1 MFSPHS
7 ISIYE
12 YWTEYIL
19 CRRMLH
25 YVCDVFSSLAVLLPI
40 YYNLDLDIES
50 LCRNISRVFSQMQCR
65 ELHDHSYY
73 TYRLIFDCSG
83 LSWHE
88 VLDYTCIFF
97 FQNLMMKIFLEE
109 FRFKFIL
116 LSSIL
121 ISIKL
126 KSWLTFRKLN
136 ILSPSF
142 LYYFYCLKY
151 VWQHIRYGQNFS
163 MSSCFSTKWPVL
175 VFLLIE

>member
-1 MFSPHS
+1 MVFSFHSLFLDIKRSHFEKKDIFMFSPHS

-97 FQNLMMKIFLEE
+97 FQNLMMKIFLED
-109 FRFKFIL
+109 FV
-116 LSSIL
+116 LS
-121 ISIKL
+121 
-126 KSWLTFRKLN
+126 
-136 ILSPSF
+136 
-142 LYYFYCLKY
+142 LYYCPQFWYLSN
-151 VWQHIRYGQNFS
+151 WNLGWLFAN
-163 MSSCFSTKWPVL
+163 
-175 VFLLIE
+175 